1 MTTQT
6 NHTGEAVH
14 VKHSA
19 KQYIIGYILSLVLTA
34 IAFVL
39 ALGHAM
45 SFKPLII
52 ILMIL
57 AAFQIL
63 VQLFFFM
70 HINESDG
77 PPYHAIGLGL
87 ALLFAFAFAL
97 MSIWIMSF
105 GYHAQLVS

>member
-1 MTTQT
+1 MNTPS
-6 NHTGEAVH
+6 NHAGEAVH
-14 VKHSA
+14 AKHSA
-19 KQYIIGYILSLVLTA
+19 KQYIVGYILSLVLTA

-39 ALGHAM
+39 ALGHGM

-87 ALLFAFAFAL
+87 ALLFAFAFAF

-105 GYHAQLVS
+105 GYHPQLVS